1 MADRVRALVPELD
14 DPDLRRR
21 LPVKGYDEMLTD
33 MNARRIVR
41 LGAGQ
46 VAAFN
51 QVFGEHRDL
60 FGHFDLF
67 GYEML
72 DAVTFLPVGE
82 ASGRAASA
90 AVDGLAPDP
99 PEGVPAGRGRPD
111 RPGASRQAGTA
122 HPA

>member
-33 MNARRIVR
+33 MNARRIAR

-46 VAAFN
+46 VAAVN
-51 QVFGEHRDL
+51 RVFGEHRDL
-60 FGHFDLF
+60 FGHF
-67 GYEML
+67 GYELL

-99 PEGVPAGRGRPD
+99 PGRRPG

-122 HPA
+122 YPA

>member
-14 DPDLRRR
+14 DPDLRRC
-21 LPVKGYDEMLTD
+21 LPVKGYDEMLTG

-51 QVFGEHRDL
+51 RVFGGHRDL

-67 GYEML
+67 GYKML

-99 PEGVPAGRGRPD
+99 PGKRPG